1 VARVGRRSLHACW
14 LQGRR
19 PRNWDL
25 RLVPYE
31 PVGSQDDLDCVVGDV
46 IPGPKWSGLRTLLN
60 DWDGWRAY
68 DYIWLPDDDIVAT
81 GDTITRMFAVARG
94 VGLDLF
100 APALHESSPY
110 THFITMKNHS
120 FFGRWVG
127 FVEIM
132 VPGFSKAALETLLPT
147 LDLSTTGWGWG
158 LDSLWPKLLN
168 YENVGIVDGTPVI
181 HTRPV
186 GNFRD
191 SELSRLLGE
200 ENDAIVATHGCQ
212 QTHTTFAAFGANLE
226 ARSMSAERLLAEL
239 ARGWQYLLD
248 EDPRILGWLVH
259 YQRLRFEFEAYPTS
273 GPPVVRERPQ

>member
-81 GDTITRMFAVARG
+81 GDTITRMFEVARG

-110 THFITMKNHS
+110 TL
-120 FFGRWVG
+120 
-127 FVEIM
+127 

-168 YENVGIVDGTPVI
+168 YENSKPAG
-181 HTRPV
+181 
-186 GNFRD
+186 
-191 SELSRLLGE
+191 SSRSK
-200 ENDAIVATHGCQ
+200 A
-212 QTHTTFAAFGANLE
+212 
-226 ARSMSAERLLAEL
+226 ARSSSPAPAVRALPPPAGRC
-239 ARGWQYLLD
+239 AT
-248 EDPRILGWLVH
+248 DPRC
-259 YQRLRFEFEAYPTS
+259 
-273 GPPVVRERPQ
+273 